1 MIKMEIK
8 ISSNM
13 KRILMVLAATV
24 ICGACQEKI

>member
-1 MIKMEIK
+1 MEIK

-13 KRILMVLAATV
+13 KRILLVLAATV